1 MENQLNYQ
9 LKYENLIQRNIHLD
23 FKIVETTD
31 KDVIQNCIN
40 LFNSK
45 IKWDDMFD
53 LIQANDRIKLGD
65 KMYVGY
71 FKNDVVG
78 YSWLKEINNCKYYL
92 YNVFIEQT
100 SINRNFG
107 AKDLAYLIIKYYTK
121 GLITLDVDE
130 WNIKAQKFAEGLG
143 FIKIINSQL

>member
-1 MENQLNYQ
+1 MENQLNYE
-9 LKYENLIQRNIHLD
+9 LKYENLIHRSIHSD

-31 KDVIQNCIN
+31 RDTIQNCIN

-45 IKWDDMFD
+45 IKWDGMFNLEIAD
-53 LIQANDRIKLGD
+53 QRIKSGN

-71 FKNDVVG
+71 FEDNIIG
-78 YSWLKEINNCKYYL
+78 YSWLKSINNYKYYI
-92 YNVFIEQT
+92 YNVFIEQN

-107 AKDLAYLIIKYYTK
+107 ASDLIYLIIKYHTK

-130 WNIKAQKFAEGLG
+130 WNHKAQKFAEKLG
-143 FIKIINSQL
+143 FIKKIM

>member
-53 LIQANDRIKLGD
+53 LIQANDRIKSGD

-71 FKNDVVG
+71 FKNNIIG
-78 YSWLKEINNCKYYL
+78 YSWLKLINDNQYYI
-92 YNVFIEQT
+92 YNVFIEQD
-100 SINRNFG
+100 SINRNYG
-107 AKDLAYLIIKYYTK
+107 AADLVYLIIIYHTK

-130 WNIKAQKFAEGLG
+130 WNHKAQKFAEKLG

>member
-1 MENQLNYQ
+1 MENQVNYELN
-9 LKYENLIQRNIHLD
+9 YENLIQRNIHPD

-31 KDVIQNCIN
+31 DNIIENCIN

-53 LIQANDRIKLGD
+53 LEVANNRIKMGD

-71 FKNDVVG
+71 FEDNIIG
-78 YSWLKEINNCKYYL
+78 YSWLKLINNHKYYI
-92 YNVFIEQT
+92 YNVFIEQD

-107 AKDLAYLIIKYYTK
+107 ASDLVYLIIKYHTK

-130 WNIKAQKFAEGLG
+130 WNHKAQKFAEKLG
-143 FIKIINSQL
+143 FKSM

>member
-1 MENQLNYQ
+1 MENQLNYE

-53 LIQANDRIKLGD
+53 LIQANDRIKSGD

-71 FKNDVVG
+71 FKNNIIG
-78 YSWLKEINNCKYYL
+78 YSWLKLINDNQYYI
-92 YNVFIEQT
+92 YNVFIEQD
-100 SINRNFG
+100 SINRNYG
-107 AKDLAYLIIKYYTK
+107 AADLVYLIIK
-121 GLITLDVDE
+121 
-130 WNIKAQKFAEGLG
+130 F
-143 FIKIINSQL
+143 F